1 VTSVDYYGRRQK
13 KKKKK
18 IYFNKLGWM
27 KFFPIQFG
35 ENFCLE
41 NNAKQKRQFHEL
53 KI

>member
-1 VTSVDYYGRRQK
+1 MGEGKK

-18 IYFNKLGWM
+18 ISFNKLGWM
-27 KFFPIQFG
+27 KFCPIQFG